1 MDDSLI
7 GSGEARARTTRRLLL
22 CGVAAGPVYIGV
34 GALQML
40 IREGFDPTRH
50 ALSLMSRGELGWI
63 QISNF
68 MLSGVLVL
76 LGAYGMK
83 RAMEHGRGRVA
94 GPVLLGVYGL
104 GLIGSGVFVAD
115 AMDGFPPGTPAGP
128 PEAMSWH
135 GQLHF
140 LCGAVGFLGA
150 IGACLALA
158 VRFFSVKMAGWALY
172 SAATGVL
179 FFAGFVAIAAGG
191 GAAWS
196 VLAFTAA
203 VVLLW
208 AWISAV
214 SWRLG
219 GSAGLSPAG
228 TPEAL
233 AGEGA

>member
-1 MDDSLI
+1 MADSMR
-7 GSGEARARTTRRLLL
+7 GGGGVMTRALLY

-40 IREGFDPTRH
+40 LREGFDPTRH
-50 ALSLMSRGELGWI
+50 ALSLMSLGDLGFI

-68 MLSGVLVL
+68 IVSGVLVL
-76 LGAYGMK
+76 LGAYGMM
-83 RAMEHGRGRVA
+83 RAMDRGRGRVA

-104 GLIGSGVFVAD
+104 GLVASGVFVAD
-115 AMDGFPPGTPAGP
+115 AMDGFPPGTPPGP
-128 PEAMSWH
+128 PESMSWH

-150 IGACLALA
+150 IGACLAMA
-158 VRFFSVKMAGWALY
+158 VRFYSVKMAGWAAY
-172 SAATGVL
+172 SAATGVF
-179 FFAGFVAIAAGG
+179 FFAGFGAIASGG

-219 GSAGLSPAG
+219 ASAGAASATG
-228 TPEAL
+228 EPEVN
-233 AGEGA
+233 AGEGAR